1 VIVELVDLLIAT
13 QTHSRNDIMPERIA
27 PICSLLIFSLA
38 CIPVSVRAQ
47 SAEEAAENWHQWRG
61 PDANGVSRSAEPPVR
76 WSESDNLKWKVAV
89 EGSGSSTPIIWNN
102 QVFLLTATNTGKVE
116 PSLPK
121 PEDQPKRVFGITHPN
136 TSYRFVVLC
145 LDRDTG
151 EELWRRVATEVIP
164 HEGHHGDNTFASA
177 SPPPAGERLYCWF
190 GSAGLFCYDLNGKKL
205 WDRDLGKATVG
216 ASLGEGCSPV
226 VHDGKLVIVRDHARQ
241 SSIEVLNA
249 KTGETIWKKKRDEPN
264 AWATPQ
270 VIDHSG
276 ATQVITAASNMV
288 RSYDIENGEI
298 IWQCSGLTGN
308 VIPCPVVE
316 GDVVYCMSGYQGYSL
331 LALPL
336 TERGDISNSKK
347 IQWSKDRGT
356 PYVSSP
362 LLYDGMLYYN
372 QSNNA
377 ILSCLDS
384 ATGDTILERTR
395 LTGISRIYASP
406 VGAGGRVYIIGRDGT
421 TLVLKRSKKLEI
433 MATNKLDDNVNS
445 SPSIAGKQLF
455 IRGAKFL
462 YCVEE

>member
-1 VIVELVDLLIAT
+1 
-13 QTHSRNDIMPERIA
+13 MPQRIL

-38 CIPVSVRAQ
+38 CVPVSVRAQ

-61 PDANGVSRSAEPPVR
+61 PDANGVSRSADPPIR

-121 PEDQPKRVFGITHPN
+121 PEDQPRRVFGITHPN

-145 LDRDTG
+145 LDRNTG
-151 EELWRRVATEVIP
+151 EELWRRVSTEVIP
-164 HEGHHGDNTFASA
+164 HEGHHGDNNFASA
-177 SPPPAGERLYCWF
+177 SPTTDGERLYCWF